1 MGKNA
6 IVGQSGGPTSVI
18 NASLAGVF
26 ESCKSRGADIVYGM
40 CNGVA
45 GLLEERVVDL
55 STLLTDD
62 LDIELLKRTPSS
74 FLGSCRYKLPDWH
87 TDEAV
92 YKKLFAILEKL
103 DIGYFFYI
111 GGNDSMDT
119 IGKLAEYGEC
129 IQSDIRFM
137 GVPKTIDNDLM
148 VTDHTPGYGSAA
160 KYIGVVMK
168 EIIRDAT
175 VYGTKYVTVVEI
187 MGRNAGWLTAAAA
200 LAKSGAKLESKDI
213 VSPLW
218 ESLTTRPSLPNTP
231 CELLTVEQTGA
242 TAAQRIAMVRDELK
256 KAGATALA
264 VTGLDCVGWLTNMR
278 ARDLPCTPLAVAY
291 ALVTM
296 DSCTLFI
303 APGRLNDADAKTLA
317 DNGVSLRDYPELIDT
332 VHALPAEEVFLVDE
346 KTTNYDLYCAL
357 NEHKTVTGADPI
369 FALKG
374 VKNPVELA
382 NIRECHVRDGVA
394 MVRFQ
399 MDLEKAIAE
408 GKILHETDIEKML
421 QKRRAEMPGYFEDS
435 FDTIAAYG
443 PNAAMMHYHAEGEVD
458 SVIEPRGFLLV
469 DNGGQY
475 DCGTTDITRTYPV
488 GPLTENERK
497 YYTWTLQS
505 HIDIAR
511 AVFLDYCT
519 GFALDSFA
527 RGPLWAHKINYRCGT
542 GHGVGYISSVH
553 EGPQSL
559 RPQNPIVFKEGMT
572 ITDEPGVYETDEVGI
587 RIENEL
593 ECVDAGTNQ
602 YGHWLKFEPLT
613 LVPISTEPVIV
624 DELTRDQINWLNA
637 YHAHVYEMLSPR
649 LTEEE
654 KTWLKAKTAP
664 IDR

>member
-1 MGKNA
+1 MTTNEKIAALRAAAQAAGAHGVLLMTSDPHSSEYLPAYYNSLPFF
-6 IVGQSGGPTSVI
+6 SGFTGENSTLVVTLTGSALWCDGRFYVQGDRQ
-18 NASLAGVF
+18 LAGT
-26 ESCKSRGADIVYGM
+26 EIECMHAGSA
-40 CNGVA
+40 GVPTVEEYLTAHFAA
-45 GLLEERVVDL
+45 GQ
-55 STLLTDD
+55 TLL
-62 LDIELLKRTPSS
+62 LD
-74 FLGSCRYKLPDWH
+74 GSCVPA
-87 TDEAV
+87 TIAN
-92 YKKLFAILEKL
+92 
-103 DIGYFFYI
+103 GY
-111 GGNDSMDT
+111 
-119 IGKLAEYGEC
+119 
-129 IQSDIRFM
+129 
-137 GVPKTIDNDLM
+137 
-148 VTDHTPGYGSAA
+148 
-160 KYIGVVMK
+160 
-168 EIIRDAT
+168 
-175 VYGTKYVTVVEI
+175 
-187 MGRNAGWLTAAAA
+187 AAA

-346 KTTNYDLYCAL
+346 KATNYDLYCAL

-443 PNAAMMHYHAEGEVD
+443 PNAAMMHYHATEED
-458 SVIEPRGFLLV
+458 HAKLEKKGFLLV
-469 DNGGQY
+469 DSGATY
-475 DCGTTDITRTYPV
+475 MDGTTDITRTYPL
-488 GPLTENERK
+488 GPLTEDEKRF
-497 YYTWTLQS
+497 YTWTLQS
-505 HIDIAR
+505 HIDLAK
-511 AVFLDYCT
+511 AVWLDYCECKMIDT
-519 GFALDSFA
+519 IA
-527 RGPLWAHKINYRCGT
+527 REPLWRHLINYRCGT
-542 GHGVGYISSVH
+542 GHSVSFVGNVH
-553 EGPQSL
+553 EGPHALNSRNTTRM
-559 RPQNPIVFKEGMT
+559 RPGMVV
-572 ITDEPGVYETDEVGI
+572 TDEPGVYETDLVGI

-593 ECVDAGTNQ
+593 VCVHRADNQ
-602 YGHWLKFEPLT
+602 YGTFLGFEPLMF
-613 LVPISTEPVIV
+613 VPIATSPILPGVLDK
-624 DELTRDQINWLNA
+624 DEIAWLND
-637 YHAHVYEMLSPR
+637 YHRQVFAKLAPHLND
-649 LTEEE
+649 EERSWLAE
-654 KTWLKAKTAP
+654 KCAA
-664 IDR
+664 IGC

>member
-1 MGKNA
+1 MTTNEKIAALRAAAQAAGAHGVLLMTSDPHSSEYLPAYYNSLPFF
-6 IVGQSGGPTSVI
+6 SGFTGENSTLVVTLTGSALWCDGRFYVQGDRQ
-18 NASLAGVF
+18 LAGT
-26 ESCKSRGADIVYGM
+26 EIECMHAGSA
-40 CNGVA
+40 GVPTVEEYLTAHFAA
-45 GLLEERVVDL
+45 GQ
-55 STLLTDD
+55 TLL
-62 LDIELLKRTPSS
+62 LD
-74 FLGSCRYKLPDWH
+74 GSCVPA
-87 TDEAV
+87 TIAN
-92 YKKLFAILEKL
+92 
-103 DIGYFFYI
+103 GY
-111 GGNDSMDT
+111 
-119 IGKLAEYGEC
+119 
-129 IQSDIRFM
+129 
-137 GVPKTIDNDLM
+137 
-148 VTDHTPGYGSAA
+148 
-160 KYIGVVMK
+160 
-168 EIIRDAT
+168 
-175 VYGTKYVTVVEI
+175 
-187 MGRNAGWLTAAAA
+187 AAA

-346 KTTNYDLYCAL
+346 KATNYDLYCAL

-394 MVRFQ
+394 VVRFQ

-637 YHAHVYEMLSPR
+637 YHAHVYKMLSPR

>member
-1 MGKNA
+1 MTTNEKIAALRAAAQAAGAHGVLLMTSDPHSSEYLPAYYNSLPFF
-6 IVGQSGGPTSVI
+6 SGFTGENSTLVVTLTGSALWCDGRFYVQGDRQ
-18 NASLAGVF
+18 LAGT
-26 ESCKSRGADIVYGM
+26 EIECMHAGSA
-40 CNGVA
+40 GVPTVEEYLTAHFAA
-45 GLLEERVVDL
+45 GQ
-55 STLLTDD
+55 TLL
-62 LDIELLKRTPSS
+62 LD
-74 FLGSCRYKLPDWH
+74 GSCVPA
-87 TDEAV
+87 TIAN
-92 YKKLFAILEKL
+92 
-103 DIGYFFYI
+103 GY
-111 GGNDSMDT
+111 
-119 IGKLAEYGEC
+119 
-129 IQSDIRFM
+129 
-137 GVPKTIDNDLM
+137 
-148 VTDHTPGYGSAA
+148 
-160 KYIGVVMK
+160 
-168 EIIRDAT
+168 
-175 VYGTKYVTVVEI
+175 
-187 MGRNAGWLTAAAA
+187 AAA

-346 KTTNYDLYCAL
+346 KATNYDLYCAL

-475 DCGTTDITRTYPV
+475 NCGTTDITRTYPV
-488 GPLTENERK
+488 GPLTDNERR
-497 YYTWTLQS
+497 YYTWVLQS
-505 HIDIAR
+505 HIDMAR

-519 GFALDSFA
+519 GFALDTFA
-527 RGPLWAHKINYRCGT
+527 RGPVWAHKVNYRCGT
-542 GHGVGYISSVH
+542 GHGVGFISGVH

-559 RPQNPIVFKEGMT
+559 RPNNPIIFKPGMT
-572 ITDEPGVYETDEVGI
+572 ITDEPGIYETDEVGI

-593 ECVDAGTNQ
+593 ECVDLGDNQ
-602 YGHWLKFEPLT
+602 YGHWLGFAPLT
-613 LVPISTEPVIV
+613 LVPIATEPVLV
-624 DELTRDQINWLNA
+624 DELSRDQINWLND

-649 LTEEE
+649 LHEDE
-654 KTWLKAKTAP
+654 KVWLKEKCAP
-664 IDR
+664 IGR

>member
-1 MGKNA
+1 MTTNEKIAALRAAAQAAGAHGVLLMTSDPHSSEYLPAYYNSLPFF
-6 IVGQSGGPTSVI
+6 SGFTGENSTLVVTLTGSALWCDGRFYVQGDRQLTGTEI
-18 NASLAGVF
+18 ECMHAGSAGVPTVEEYLTAHF
-26 ESCKSRGADIVYGM
+26 A
-40 CNGVA
+40 A
-45 GLLEERVVDL
+45 GQ
-55 STLLTDD
+55 TLL
-62 LDIELLKRTPSS
+62 LD
-74 FLGSCRYKLPDWH
+74 GSCVPA
-87 TDEAV
+87 TIAN
-92 YKKLFAILEKL
+92 
-103 DIGYFFYI
+103 GY
-111 GGNDSMDT
+111 
-119 IGKLAEYGEC
+119 
-129 IQSDIRFM
+129 
-137 GVPKTIDNDLM
+137 
-148 VTDHTPGYGSAA
+148 
-160 KYIGVVMK
+160 
-168 EIIRDAT
+168 
-175 VYGTKYVTVVEI
+175 
-187 MGRNAGWLTAAAA
+187 AAA

-346 KTTNYDLYCAL
+346 KATNYDLYCAL

-624 DELTRDQINWLNA
+624 DELTRDQINWLNV